1 MCFAEDSVEYATA
14 TCAMCAVMREVYN
27 KPHTICPHVP
37 AMGVCRNRAN
47 HPKADIVH
55 YRNAEIKT
63 YNGCG
68 YCKVYFSFYFYRY
81 TRVDRMC
88 AVGRC
93 TPRPLTQGALRQSRL
108 AGMLFVSCST
118 LCNNFVLTR
127 FSQVAHHPRASTC
140 STLIVLTGLLS
151 ATYTSLPA

>member
-14 TCAMCAVMREVYN
+14 TCAMCAVMREVYS

-37 AMGVCRNRAN
+37 AMGVCRNRVN

-63 YNGCG
+63 FNGCG
-68 YCKVYFSFYFYRY
+68 YCKVFFSFYFYRY

-88 AVGRC
+88 AVGGYS
-93 TPRPLTQGALRQSRL
+93 PRPVPKGAIRQSRL
-108 AGMLFVSCST
+108 ARMLFVPCCT
-118 LCNNFVLTR
+118 LYNNVALIPFN
-127 FSQVAHHPRASTC
+127 QVARLLQANTC
-140 STLIVLTGLLS
+140 NTLTALTGLLS
-151 ATYTSLPA
+151 ATYINSPV